1 MNDFTKQNIGM
12 SLVGTVD
19 MSDGHQ
25 IFLSHACLSPGEGV
39 GAAVGVAKV
48 ALADGVAFPVDG
60 RRIVCRGDLQHAEP
74 VDTGGGAHMVDARW
88 SYLDDHGTILNCVL
102 DHIAAAIANLGL
114 LPETA
119 STDELD
125 RIGAAAHYLT
135 MALNALDGE

>member
-1 MNDFTKQNIGM
+1 MNDFTLKNLHM

-39 GAAVGVAKV
+39 GVAVGVAKV
-48 ALADGVAFPVDG
+48 APGEGVAFPVDG

-74 VDTGGGAHMVDARW
+74 LDTGGGAHMINARW

-102 DHIAAAIANLGL
+102 DHIEAAIANLGL

-125 RIGAAAHYLT
+125 RISEAAHYLT
-135 MALNALDGE
+135 LALNALSDE

>member
-12 SLVGTVD
+12 SLVGVVE

-25 IFLSHACLSPGEGV
+25 VFLRNACLSPGEGV

-48 ALADGVAFPVDG
+48 ALADGIAPPVVG

-74 VDTGGGAHMVDARW
+74 LADGGWAFMLNATW
-88 SYLDDHGTILNCVL
+88 AYLDDHGAILDCVL
-102 DHIAAAIANLGL
+102 DHIEEAIANLGL

-119 STDELD
+119 SVDELG
-125 RIGAAAHYLT
+125 RIDEAAHYLT
-135 MALNALDGE
+135 LALNALNNE